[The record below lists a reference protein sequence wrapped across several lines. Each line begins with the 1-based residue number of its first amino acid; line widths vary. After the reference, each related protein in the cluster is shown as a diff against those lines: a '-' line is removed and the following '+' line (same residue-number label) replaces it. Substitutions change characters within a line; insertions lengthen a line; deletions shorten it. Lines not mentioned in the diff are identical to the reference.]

1 MKKNTH
7 HQFLI
12 GSWLSFYPFE
22 IDSYEY
28 QLDQMHEAGLNFNIF
43 PTIGYAGGMHD
54 PKVCEDVEK
63 QHAARNM
70 LYLMRSGMGEDSI
83 KTAVE
88 NASDKDHCIGYYLK
102 DEPGGAALPQ
112 VGSHVRAYREADGE
126 RFPFVNLFPSY
137 AGDAV
142 LEGSYYEYCSRYVR
156 EAGAENIEYLS
167 HDFYPFFETF
177 TNNAIYTDLEVVR
190 RVALENQR
198 LRTHAFPQSSAWN
211 GMRMPNI
218 DEMRWNV
225 YAYLAYGFKAL
236 SWFNLVCPGNTDTEG
251 EGFRDSIIYRDGTI
265 RNKQLFKDFGK
276 LNAEIRNL
284 GDTLMKLDT
293 IHAYH
298 TIDQTSGVELL
309 PANWMI
315 TPLGDENLV
324 ISHMV
329 TPDGAETYVMIFN
342 KDWKQPLTASF
353 RISEFSG
360 IDSLTYISPFNGN
373 AYAVSIEDGVFTET
387 FRPGEGKLY
396 KLNGKLSTRVLP
408 LDREHTR
415 LDVDLSAAS
424 ELVGLDMTCPMHE
437 DDLAVAI
444 QICTNKKFTEDKTT
458 IHLFEKLPD
467 SGKLRFAPTVGKY
480 VRIACSGNGED
491 PAYGYAEIRVR
502 YADEPAERADSHTLP
517 VSVRESA
524 HVAIPRGASI
534 QEVEPLLPKTA
545 TVIYANRTSAE
556 VAVSWSLNG
565 LDTTQSGARLLCGT
579 ILLPDGTPAPKDL
592 VAHLPITVTYDV
604 DYTNLNEAIAVVD
617 ELNEAEYT
625 PESWKA
631 VREYYNAAVAM
642 KDGTY
647 PQNAITVAYWQLL
660 DRVRE
665 LEPVQWS
672 MPRQS
677 EQDDPESTPGLHV
690 SRGVL
695 PAAMATLAGAVA
707 GAFAGIFASK
717 ASKNQKK
724 KK

>member
-1 MKKNTH
+1 MKKHTH

-12 GSWLSFYPFE
+12 GSWVSFYPFE
-22 IDSYEY
+22 IDSFEC

-43 PTIGYAGGMHD
+43 PMTFGGTLSTA
-54 PKVCEDVEK
+54 ELAERVEREY
-63 QHAARNM
+63 AARNM
-70 LYLMRSGMGEDSI
+70 LYLMNGGLSEDGRSQALELAQE
-83 KTAVE
+83 KT
-88 NASDKDHCIGYYLK
+88 HCIGYHLV
-102 DEPGGAALPQ
+102 DEPRGNDLPA
-112 VGSHVRAYREADGE
+112 VGQCIRAYREADEE
-126 RFPFVNLFPSY
+126 RYPFVNLFPSY
-137 AGDAV
+137 AGEAILD
-142 LEGSYYEYCSRYVR
+142 GSYYEYCSRFIR
-156 EAGAENIEYLS
+156 EADCENIEYLS
-167 HDFYPFFETF
+167 HDFYPFH
-177 TNNAIYTDLEVVR
+177 TNSTALSIFADMEVIR
-190 RVALENQR
+190 RVALENGR
-198 LRTHAFPQSSAWN
+198 LRTHAFPQASAWN
-211 GMRMPNI
+211 GIRMPNI

-236 SWFNLVCPGNTDTEG
+236 SWFNLVCPGNSDTEG
-251 EGFRDSIIYRDGTI
+251 EGFCDSIIYRDGTI
-265 RNKQLFKDFGK
+265 RNRQLFKDFGK

-298 TIDQTSGVELL
+298 TVDQTAGVELL

-315 TPLGDENLV
+315 TPLGDENLI

-329 TPDGAETYVMIFN
+329 TPGGNETYVMIFN
-342 KDWKQPLTASF
+342 KNWKNPITASF

-373 AYAVSIEDGVFTET
+373 SYAVSTEGGVFTET

-396 KLNGKLSTRVLP
+396 KLNGKLSTCVLP
-408 LDREHTR
+408 LDREHSR

-424 ELVGLDMTCPMHE
+424 ELIGLDITCPLHTE
-437 DDLAVAI
+437 DLAVAI
-444 QICTNKKFTEDKTT
+444 QVCTNKKFTADKTT
-458 IHLFEKLPD
+458 IYLFDKLPD
-467 SGKLRFAPTVGKY
+467 SGKLRFTPTVGKY
-480 VRIACSGNGED
+480 VRIACSGDGEN
-491 PAYGYAEIRVR
+491 PAYGYAEVRVR
-502 YADEPAERADSHTLP
+502 YAAEPAERADSHTLP
-517 VSVRESA
+517 IAVRESS

-534 QEVEPLLPKTA
+534 QEVESLLPKTA
-545 TVIYANRTSAE
+545 TVIYANRASAE

-565 LDTTQSGARLLCGT
+565 LDTSQSGAGLLCGT

-604 DYTNLNEAIAVVD
+604 DYTNLDEAIAVVD
-617 ELNEAEYT
+617 DLIEAEYT

-631 VREYYNAAVAM
+631 VQEYYEAAVAM

-647 PQNAITVAYWQLL
+647 PQNAVTVAYWQLL

-672 MPRQS
+672 LPRQS
-677 EQDDPESTPGLHV
+677 EQDDAESTPGLHV

-707 GAFAGIFASK
+707 GTFAGLFASK
-717 ASKNQKK
+717 TSKNHKK